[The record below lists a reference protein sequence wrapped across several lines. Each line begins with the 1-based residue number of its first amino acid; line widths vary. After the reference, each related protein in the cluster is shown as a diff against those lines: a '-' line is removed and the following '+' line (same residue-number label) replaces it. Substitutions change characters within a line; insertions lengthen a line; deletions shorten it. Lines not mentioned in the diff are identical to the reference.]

1 MTVEEMIEE
10 LSKMPR
16 HLSVVMADLMPV
28 VRVVLAD
35 YGNGCVI
42 VTDEEEEE
50 EDDEETFAVN

>member
-16 HLSVVMADLMPV
+16 HLPVVMADLMPV

-50 EDDEETFAVN
+50 DEQ

>member
-16 HLSVVMADLMPV
+16 HLPVVMADLVPV

-42 VTDEEEEE
+42 VTDEEEE
-50 EDDEETFAVN
+50 DDEEAFAFN

>member
-1 MTVEEMIEE
+1 MTVEEMIKALEA
-10 LSKMPR
+10 MPR
-16 HLSVVMADLMPV
+16 HLPVVMADLLPV

-50 EDDEETFAVN
+50 DDEETFAFN